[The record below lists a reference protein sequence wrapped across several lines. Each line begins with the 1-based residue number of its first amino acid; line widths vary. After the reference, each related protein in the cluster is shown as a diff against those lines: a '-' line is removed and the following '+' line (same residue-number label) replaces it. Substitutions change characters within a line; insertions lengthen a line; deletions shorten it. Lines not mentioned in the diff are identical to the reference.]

1 MRVLTSTAAT
11 PSAKRRSPP
20 PALGARLILPC
31 HIVSSAHLAL
41 LTPITR
47 SVGSGHV
54 DMSRLLLAA
63 GADVDAIT
71 NDGSTPL
78 AAACEKGLYSLA
90 QLLLEHGA
98 EVDRAVADGASA
110 IVLAA
115 AAGRLSCVRA
125 LLDAG
130 ADADRLFEGRPALEW
145 ARLHSHRLCVA
156 LLEGPVVGKAVAASA
171 TFPPAAPR
179 AAGAGA
185 RVSEVLADAGT
196 EAVPPAVPPAPV
208 TEPEDASAKKA
219 RGRHGSAAAAVAGS
233 AAAAADAAREAKQPR
248 EDKMADEPQI
258 ETGEAMIAVEHDTA
272 GGDESSAGGHGSAS
286 AVSGDGVTGA
296 SPGALRDFSVVA
308 EKRGVQ
314 REHLQLLGLSA
325 GALVFSFL
333 VMLFVRYGA
342 TGE

>member
-145 ARLHSHRLCVA
+145 ARLHSH
-156 LLEGPVVGKAVAASA
+156 
-171 TFPPAAPR
+171 
-179 AAGAGA
+179 
-185 RVSEVLADAGT
+185 
-196 EAVPPAVPPAPV
+196 
-208 TEPEDASAKKA
+208 
-219 RGRHGSAAAAVAGS
+219 
-233 AAAAADAAREAKQPR
+233 
-248 EDKMADEPQI
+248 
-258 ETGEAMIAVEHDTA
+258 
-272 GGDESSAGGHGSAS
+272 
-286 AVSGDGVTGA
+286 
-296 SPGALRDFSVVA
+296 
-308 EKRGVQ
+308 
-314 REHLQLLGLSA
+314 
-325 GALVFSFL
+325 
-333 VMLFVRYGA
+333 
-342 TGE
+342 

>member
-1 MRVLTSTAAT
+1 MLRDLS
-11 PSAKRRSPP
+11 K
-20 PALGARLILPC
+20 
-31 HIVSSAHLAL
+31 
-41 LTPITR
+41 
-47 SVGSGHV
+47 
-54 DMSRLLLAA
+54 
-63 GADVDAIT
+63 
-71 NDGSTPL
+71 
-78 AAACEKGLYSLA
+78 
-90 QLLLEHGA
+90 
-98 EVDRAVADGASA
+98 EVV
-110 IVLAA
+110 
-115 AAGRLSCVRA
+115 
-125 LLDAG
+125 
-130 ADADRLFEGRPALEW
+130 
-145 ARLHSHRLCVA
+145 
-156 LLEGPVVGKAVAASA
+156 
-171 TFPPAAPR
+171 
-179 AAGAGA
+179 AGA

-272 GGDESSAGGHGSAS
+272 GGDESSAGSHGSAS